1 MRSRILVGTLLIVGV
16 LAAGTVATTGDG
28 VAPPRQWAIVN
39 LPDPLAIGPDA
50 TLVMGPVLIT
60 HDDAKTARGEPCTSV
75 YRFKLSSG
83 PKEELVSFHCKPDR
97 RNTVDKFTLTT
108 RRDFERGALV
118 LTEYQFAGDAEV
130 HGVPC
135 KR

>member
-16 LAAGTVATTGDG
+16 LAVGTVATTGDG
-28 VAPPRQWAIVN
+28 VAPPLQWAIVN
-39 LPDPLAIGPDA
+39 LPDPTAIGPEG

-60 HDDAKTARGEPCTSV
+60 HDDMKMARGEPCTSV
-75 YRFKLSSG
+75 YRFKPGSG
-83 PKEELVSFHCKPDR
+83 PKEELVSFQCKPDR
-97 RNTVDKFTLTT
+97 RKAAEKVTLTT
-108 RRDFERGALV
+108 RRDYERGILV

>member
-1 MRSRILVGTLLIVGV
+1 MRSRILVGTLLIVGS
-16 LAAGTVATTGDG
+16 LAVGAVATTGDG
-28 VAPPRQWAIVN
+28 VTPPQWAIVN
-39 LPDPLAIGPDA
+39 LTDPVAIGPES

-60 HDDAKTARGEPCTSV
+60 HDDAKVARGEPCTAV
-75 YRFKLSSG
+75 YRFKPGNG
-83 PKEELVSFHCKPDR
+83 PREELVSFHCKPDR
-97 RNTVDKFTLTT
+97 RNVVDKFTITT
-108 RRDFERGALV
+108 RRDYERGALV